1 MESWRPAEN
10 GPLLEV
16 TALSKAFAGIIAS
29 DRLSF
34 DVGRRRTPRC
44 NRTQWRGEN
53 DAGQPDRWS
62 DASRFSGSLK
72 FAGRDITWLP
82 AHRRSGLGLARSF
95 QITELFL
102 DFSTI
107 DNVALAVR
115 AQAGHSFQFWR
126 AARSEVE
133 LRKPAIDA
141 LARVGLLDRAD
152 FPTSQL
158 SHGEHRLLELA
169 VALGGQPR
177 MLILDEPM
185 AGLGLEESTCMITL
199 LRELKGEFTILLIE
213 HDMDAVFA
221 LIPASQCCSL
231 VGSWP
236 LTCRPASAPMRKFRR
251 LISEVRSRDRIDL
264 DQGGYCRFPDSEGT

>member
-1 MESWRPAEN
+1 MEACRPADN
-10 GPLLEV
+10 GPLLQV
-16 TALSKAFAGIIAS
+16 TALSKAFAGIVAS

-34 DVGRRRTPRC
+34 DVGA
-44 NRTQWRGEN
+44 GELHAVIGPN
-53 DAGQPDRWS
+53 GAGKTTLVNQIAGQTLPDT
-62 DASRFSGSLK
+62 GSIK

-82 AHRRSGLGLARSF
+82 PHERSGLGLARSF

-107 DNVALAVR
+107 DNVALAVQG
-115 AQAGHSFQFWR
+115 QAGHSFRFWR

-133 LRKPAIDA
+133 LRKPANDA
-141 LARVGLLDRAD
+141 LARVGLLGRAN
-152 FPTSQL
+152 FPASRL

-169 VALGGQPR
+169 VALSGHPR

-185 AGLGLEESTCMITL
+185 AGLGPEESMRMIAL

-221 LIPASQCCSL
+221 LA
-231 VGSWP
+231 
-236 LTCRPASAPMRKFRR
+236 
-251 LISEVRSRDRIDL
+251 DRITVLLSGRVVATDIPTCIRANAEVQEAYL
-264 DQGGYCRFPDSEGT
+264 GSQEP

>member
-1 MESWRPAEN
+1 MEPWRPAEN
-10 GPLLEV
+10 GPLLQV
-16 TALSKAFAGIIAS
+16 TALSKAFAGIVAS

-34 DVGRRRTPRC
+34 DVGV
-44 NRTQWRGEN
+44 GELHAVIGPN
-53 DAGQPDRWS
+53 GAGKTTLVNQIAGQTLPD
-62 DASRFSGSLK
+62 SGSIK
-72 FAGRDITWLP
+72 FAGRNITWLP
-82 AHRRSGLGLARSF
+82 AHRRSRLGLARSF

-107 DNVALAVR
+107 DNVALAVQ
-115 AQAGHSFQFWR
+115 AHAGHSFRFWR
-126 AARSEVE
+126 AARSEAE

-141 LARVGLLDRAD
+141 LARVGLLDRAA
-152 FPTSQL
+152 FPASQL

-185 AGLGLEESTCMITL
+185 AGLGPEESTRMIDL

-221 LIPASQCCSL
+221 LA
-231 VGSWP
+231 
-236 LTCRPASAPMRKFRR
+236 
-251 LISEVRSRDRIDL
+251 DRITVLLSGRVVATDVPTSIRANAEVQEAYLGSQEPMTDL
-264 DQGGYCRFPDSEGT
+264 T